1 MASGVVTQVVR
12 YCLMDPNE
20 NEQASV
26 PVQAV
31 RRGIMRVARRLRT
44 ERALGSLSSNKLSV
58 LGTLSRLGPLPA
70 GVVADVERQRP
81 QSLSRI
87 FAELALEGFISRE
100 RSEADRR
107 EHILSITDAGRAA
120 LAADLA
126 QRDAWLADALKK
138 LSPTER
144 GVLELAADIME
155 RMAMDDAALEAI
167 DEQARRSDSA
177 A

>member
-1 MASGVVTQVVR
+1 MN
-12 YCLMDPNE
+12 PNE
-20 NEQASV
+20 KLRV
-26 PVQAV
+26 PEAVQAV
-31 RRGIMRVARRLRT
+31 RRGIMRMARRLRT

-70 GVVADVERQRP
+70 GVVAGVERQRP

-87 FAELALEGFISRE
+87 FAELALEGLISRE
-100 RSEADRR
+100 RSETDRR
-107 EHILSITDAGRAA
+107 EHILAITDAGRAA

-126 QRDAWLADALKK
+126 QRDVWLTEALKK

-144 GVLELAADIME
+144 GVLELAAGIME
-155 RMAMDDAALEAI
+155 RMAMGEAVLEAVG
-167 DEQARRSDSA
+167 EQAGRSDSSA